1 MIRILSYIGLLVGIL
16 ILTLLIFWQGFAEIF
31 GLLFKSGFSLLLLPV
46 VWLPSLI
53 IAVISWYQLFPNKLI
68 PPFKE
73 LLLALWVGRAIN
85 TLLPVA
91 TIGGE
96 IAKARLLIL
105 WGRPATNV
113 SASVLVDKT
122 VQAIA
127 LIPWAII
134 GTALLIY
141 LAINN
146 ELAMLLILGTLLLG
160 IGITGFIFFQR
171 AGLFGFFAKMVGK
184 FNTSDNWTEI
194 TLKASDVDALVKE
207 IYGNKKRFIISILW
221 RTLGLILQTS
231 EVWLA
236 CYLLGHPISLI
247 EALMLKSLTSIITD
261 LAFIIPNGYGVQEGG
276 YLMLGILVGLTPE
289 FSLALSL
296 ATRVRELVIDIP
308 GLLYW
313 QHIEVKYLRKKT

>member
-31 GLLFKSGFSLLLLPV
+31 GLLFESGFSLLLLPV

-53 IAVISWYQLFPNKLI
+53 IAVISWYQLFPNKI
-68 PPFKE
+68 VPPFKE

-105 WGRPATNV
+105 WGRPAANV

-122 VQAIA
+122 VQALA

-160 IGITGFIFFQR
+160 IGITGFIFFIR
-171 AGLFGFFAKMVGK
+171 
-184 FNTSDNWTEI
+184 
-194 TLKASDVDALVKE
+194 
-207 IYGNKKRFIISILW
+207 
-221 RTLGLILQTS
+221 
-231 EVWLA
+231 
-236 CYLLGHPISLI
+236 
-247 EALMLKSLTSIITD
+247 
-261 LAFIIPNGYGVQEGG
+261 
-276 YLMLGILVGLTPE
+276 
-289 FSLALSL
+289 LS
-296 ATRVRELVIDIP
+296 
-308 GLLYW
+308 
-313 QHIEVKYLRKKT
+313 